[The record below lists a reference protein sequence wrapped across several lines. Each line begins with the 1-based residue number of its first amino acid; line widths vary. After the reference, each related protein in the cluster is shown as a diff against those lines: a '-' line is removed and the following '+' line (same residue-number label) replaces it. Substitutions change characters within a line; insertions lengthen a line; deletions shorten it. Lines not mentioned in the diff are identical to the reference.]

1 MIKIRRLLSHIMSCL
16 RNVRVIINLL
26 TKLHHSGKHFYAV
39 PKKRPPFYF
48 FNNSVK
54 Q

>member
-39 PKKRPPFYF
+39 PKNVHLYIFLITL
-48 FNNSVK
+48 
-54 Q
+54 